1 MPVLAIGGEEANGGV
16 HGLQMKIV
24 AADAAEIVLKD
35 TGHWVLEERPKEHHR
50 RTTEI
55 FKRVNACLH
64 LSHADLS
71 ANLAQRNQELAV
83 RIALGASRAKVLWL
97 VLKQGLEM
105 AVIGVAI
112 GLSAACATQRLISG
126 ILFGISPVDP
136 ATFVGGA
143 ALLLAVAAIAS
154 AIHGMRVM
162 RIDPFEVLRQD

>member
-1 MPVLAIGGEEANGGV
+1 M
-16 HGLQMKIV
+16 
-24 AADAAEIVLKD
+24 
-35 TGHWVLEERPKEHHR
+35 
-50 RTTEI
+50 
-55 FKRVNACLH
+55 
-64 LSHADLS
+64 
-71 ANLAQRNQELAV
+71 
-83 RIALGASRAKVLWL
+83 
-97 VLKQGLEM
+97 LKQGLEM